1 MMSVLAFLPSQNE
14 PVQNIAKRYNDMIRA
29 TAHGAHYQGI
39 LLTAEDAELQAV
51 LKALRA
57 AMFKPEAG
65 FQKKTKKYVCKG
77 KTANDHQTLQ
87 AKGITQ
93 EERDKARSAASQK
106 VRAEMK
112 GRCGKQ

>member
-1 MMSVLAFLPSQNE
+1 MTVLAFLPSKNE
-14 PVQNIAKRYNDMIRA
+14 PVQDIAKRYNDMIRA

-57 AMFKPEAG
+57 AMFKEETG
-65 FQKKTKKYVCKG
+65 FQKRTKKYVCKG
-77 KTANDHQTLQ
+77 KTENDRQTLLVRS
-87 AKGITQ
+87 ITQ
-93 EERDKARSAASQK
+93 EERDKARSAATQK